1 MNTNTMELN
10 LNEMEMVNGGF
21 NWNIVTRGGFAG
33 LALGTMAAGAVAL
46 FCPPVGAVALTA
58 AFAGTL
64 VGTTAVGTG
73 VGAAIAAIIDD

>member
-21 NWNIVTRGGFAG
+21 DWNIVTRGGFAG
-33 LALGTMAAGAVAL
+33 LALGTMAAGAITL
-46 FCPPVGAVALTA
+46 FCPPAGALALTA

-64 VGTTAVGTG
+64 VGTTAAGTG
-73 VGAAIAAIIDD
+73 VGAAIAAIIDN